1 MATERQMYCKEI
13 DFLRQERDSL
23 QEQIDR
29 KTLSAESM
37 SSEMVKYYTGLP
49 NYGVFSLVHKLCH
62 QHLSKSRT
70 KLTTLDELLMTL
82 MRLRLN
88 LPIEDLAF
96 RFHISK
102 STVSDIFYKWLNVMY
117 VRLKPFVNWVPKETV
132 MVTLPNAFKADFKF
146 CMGIFDCS
154 EIYIEQPVKRKARAQ
169 TWSNYK
175 RHNTVI
181 FCL

>member
-1 MATERQMYCKEI
+1 MATERQMYCKEM

-29 KTLSAESM
+29 ETLSAESM

-70 KLTTLDELLMTL
+70 KLTTSDELLMTL

-88 LPIEDLAF
+88 LSIEDLAF
-96 RFHISK
+96 RFHINK
-102 STVSDIFYKWLNVMY
+102 STVSVIFYKWLNVMY

-132 MVTLPNAFKADFKF
+132 MVTLPNAFKAD
-146 CMGIFDCS
+146 
-154 EIYIEQPVKRKARAQ
+154 
-169 TWSNYK
+169 
-175 RHNTVI
+175 
-181 FCL
+181 